1 MIRQHYL
8 FAVLVSYFYL
18 WIVWKPSKLR
28 SRRVLLCNLSTSF
41 RSTNDFPAGEWRLS
55 KSLLIQLQLLILH
68 ATPWLLVKAC
78 HMTHG
83 ARPQYCTL
91 KWAASCRG
99 GQRGFFP
106 SLDSH
111 PCQTS
116 GSTLS
121 STLPPMPL
129 TPPAEPGN
137 NSNIYSRLRHNR
149 AISNDQH
156 QGDQTCYN
164 LRLTRIIGVKKKAV
178 MYSLLLIYQVQP
190 KCGCTMCS
198 DLSQVCRLLLFKVN
212 K

>member
-1 MIRQHYL
+1 
-8 FAVLVSYFYL
+8 
-18 WIVWKPSKLR
+18 
-28 SRRVLLCNLSTSF
+28 
-41 RSTNDFPAGEWRLS
+41 
-55 KSLLIQLQLLILH
+55 
-68 ATPWLLVKAC
+68 
-78 HMTHG
+78 MTHG

-121 STLPPMPL
+121 FTLPPMPL

-137 NSNIYSRLRHNR
+137 NSDIYSRLRHYR

-156 QGDQTCYN
+156 QGDQTRYKLS
-164 LRLTRIIGVKKKAV
+164 LRRIIGIKKKA
-178 MYSLLLIYQVQP
+178 LLLIYQIQP

-198 DLSQVCRLLLFKVN
+198 DFSQVCRLLLFTVN

>member
-1 MIRQHYL
+1 ML
-8 FAVLVSYFYL
+8 
-18 WIVWKPSKLR
+18 KPSKLR
-28 SRRVLLCNLSTSF
+28 SRRVFLCNLSTSF
-41 RSTNDFPAGEWRLS
+41 RSTTDFPAVEWRLS

-68 ATPWLLVKAC
+68 ATPRVLVKAC

-91 KWAASCRG
+91 KWDASCRG

-111 PCQTS
+111 PCHTS

-164 LRLTRIIGVKKKAV
+164 LSLRRIIGVKKNKSCDV
-178 MYSLLLIYQVQP
+178 LITINLPSPAKVWLHHVFWFKSSVQVAII
-190 KCGCTMCS
+190 
-198 DLSQVCRLLLFKVN
+198 
-212 K
+212 